1 MLKTS
6 SNSND
11 NNSYTLSMQKIIGK
25 GYNNGWWTNC
35 KARYRL
41 YKGARNSKKTY
52 NMLGQESINKILT
65 QPLRNILIIR
75 QTENSHKITTWNTI
89 LSVIN
94 QPDFRNPEISLSR
107 FFKVNSVDKIITYIP
122 TGQVIVFRG
131 FDNADKLTSL
141 KATVGFFTDVYIE
154 EAFEIKDYDEFR
166 KLDGSI
172 RGKLPK
178 GYFFQITFLFNAWN
192 KEHWLYDKFFK
203 GNLED
208 DYQELLLND
217 YIDYHDPNYIGDY
230 VRTLFTHINI

>member
-75 QTENSHKITTWNTI
+75 QTENSHKITT
-89 LSVIN
+89 
-94 QPDFRNPEISLSR
+94 
-107 FFKVNSVDKIITYIP
+107 
-122 TGQVIVFRG
+122 
-131 FDNADKLTSL
+131 
-141 KATVGFFTDVYIE
+141 
-154 EAFEIKDYDEFR
+154 
-166 KLDGSI
+166 
-172 RGKLPK
+172 
-178 GYFFQITFLFNAWN
+178 
-192 KEHWLYDKFFK
+192 
-203 GNLED
+203 
-208 DYQELLLND
+208 
-217 YIDYHDPNYIGDY
+217 
-230 VRTLFTHINI
+230 